1 MRSALPE
8 QTASTT
14 LYSFCLETGCADGEG
29 PGGLAQGLNG
39 DFYGIT
45 AGSDEPNA
53 ANGSSLGTVFKISP
67 AGGLKTLYSF
77 CAQAGCP
84 DGESPN
90 GLVQAGNGELYGTT
104 QNGGVNP
111 GPLNTG
117 GGTIFEISP
126 AGKLT
131 TLYSFCAQS
140 SCQDGAYP
148 NAGLVL
154 TANGDLYGTTFQGGA
169 NTFGTVFKFTPGGT
183 LATVYNFCSV
193 GACLDGQYPIGGLVP
208 GANGDLYGTTWEG
221 GGITGDLYSIGTVF
235 KITPAGALTTL
246 HAFCATGDCRTAHI
260 PLAPYWHPPTET
272 YTALPWAAGCTTV
285 TIVFPNIP
293 AAVRSSKLPRMA
305 HSRRFT
311 TSVPKQTAQM
321 ACSPARRS

>member
-1 MRSALPE
+1 M
-8 QTASTT
+8 
-14 LYSFCLETGCADGEG
+14 
-29 PGGLAQGLNG
+29 
-39 DFYGIT
+39 
-45 AGSDEPNA
+45 
-53 ANGSSLGTVFKISP
+53 FKISP

-84 DGESPN
+84 DGEFPN

-131 TLYSFCAQS
+131 ARLYSFCAQS

-183 LATVYNFCSV
+183 IGDGVQLLLCR
-193 GACLDGQYPIGGLVP
+193 CLLRWPIPHWRAGP
-208 GANGDLYGTTWEG
+208 GANGGPVWDDLGREA
-221 GGITGDLYSIGTVF
+221 GITVTYIRLDMVF
-235 KITPAGALTTL
+235 KIILGLRVHYAPRILCDTVY
-246 HAFCATGDCRTAHI
+246 CRTAHI
-260 PLAPYWHPPTET
+260 LLAPAAGNRQRRPIRYV
-272 YTALPWAAGCTTV
+272 PWAAVGPDCTDC
-285 TIVFPNIP
+285 FPEFCRCGT
-293 AAVRSSKLPRMA
+293 RSS
-305 HSRRFT
+305 T
-311 TSVPKQTAQM
+311 V
-321 ACSPARRS
+321 ARIGAFMMFYSFFCYQVKGARWNVVKRAV